1 MPKDEFDVEDPFEAV
16 AVELPADEDTLTP
29 MAECFIEEF
38 MRMGYSAE
46 RILVLF
52 TNPMYSGPLLF
63 TKAHGMVAVRQLI
76 AETFTKWG
84 RCSCA
89 SVKRSDAEL
98 MNDTALHSSAST
110 TPRE

>member
-46 RILVLF
+46 RILGLF

-63 TKAHGMVAVRQLI
+63 TKARGTAAVKQLI
-76 AETFTKWG
+76 ADTFKKWG
-84 RCSCA
+84 KGGSHVE
-89 SVKRSDAEL
+89 SL
-98 MNDTALHSSAST
+98 
-110 TPRE
+110 